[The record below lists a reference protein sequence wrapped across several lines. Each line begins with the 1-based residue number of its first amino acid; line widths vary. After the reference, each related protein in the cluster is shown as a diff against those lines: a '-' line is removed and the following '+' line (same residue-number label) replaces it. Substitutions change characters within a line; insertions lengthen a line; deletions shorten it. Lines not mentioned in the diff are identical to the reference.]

1 MLPVVVSDVRA
12 MAAATLE
19 LGNGEVFRAT
29 DTADFVRAVGAVL
42 TNRPRYRKAYERSG
56 ALRTWSWQLQSVPL
70 LDMYARLLGSRT
82 PSPEAAARDRSVPV
96 QA

>member
-1 MLPVVVSDVRA
+1 MIQIRRVFTHVEEIRHEFGP
-12 MAAATLE
+12 AA
-19 LGNGEVFRAT
+19 EVPLLRGAI
-29 DTADFVRAVGAVL
+29 GAVL